1 MHKTERQK
9 FIVEVV
15 NQRDFVPIKELQK
28 MLGVSM
34 ITLRRD
40 IAELAESDL
49 IEKTYGGIRSKKT
62 ESEGE
67 KKFNERR
74 KQNLQKKKIIAELA
88 LQYVKNGDTVF
99 LDGSTTVYQFAQLL
113 ASSDYNLYVITTS
126 AMTALELSKNPRN
139 EVILVGGLIR
149 HGFFTLVGPIAEENL
164 KKFSVDK
171 FFFSCRGLMPSEGT
185 YEANILEAQ
194 SKKTMLKNSN
204 KHILLADSTKI
215 GNRSIVK
222 CIDIDDINI
231 LITDICP
238 AEKDLKPL
246 NKNGVEVIFKYQ
258 P

>member
-9 FIVEVV
+9 FIVEMV
-15 NQRDFVPIKELQK
+15 NQKDFISLKELQK

-40 IAELAESDL
+40 VAELVESDL
-49 IEKTYGGIRSKKT
+49 VEKTYGGIKSKKT

-67 KKFNERR
+67 KKFNDRR

-88 LQYVKNGDTVF
+88 LQYIKNGDTIF

-113 ASSDYNLYVITTS
+113 AHSDYNLYVITTS
-126 AMTALELSKNPRN
+126 AVTALELSKNPRN

-164 KKFSVDK
+164 RKFSVDK
-171 FFFSCRGLMPSEGT
+171 FFFSCRGLVPSEGT

-215 GNRSIVK
+215 GDRSIVK
-222 CIDIDDINI
+222 CIDIDNVDV
-231 LITDICP
+231 LITDTHP
-238 AEKDLKPL
+238 TENDFKELS
-246 NKNGVEVIFKYQ
+246 KNGIEIVFKYQ